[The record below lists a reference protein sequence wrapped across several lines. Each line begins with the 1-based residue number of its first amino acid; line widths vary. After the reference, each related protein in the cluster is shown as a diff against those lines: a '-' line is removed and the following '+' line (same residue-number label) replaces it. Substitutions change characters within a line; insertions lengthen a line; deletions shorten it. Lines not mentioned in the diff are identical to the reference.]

1 MGQRANLSHRR
12 KGLSVQST
20 GRRCK
25 PEVSSGWREREGGGG
40 LVNSVVATW
49 FIHVLYVGGELWVC
63 VCVCVCVGGGG
74 AWLVYMYWWE
84 ITVKM
89 CESQL
94 IN

>member
-1 MGQRANLSHRR
+1 MGQRANLSLRR

-25 PEVSSGWREREGGGG
+25 SEVSSGWRERG
-40 LVNSVVATW
+40 
-49 FIHVLYVGGELWVC
+49 
-63 VCVCVCVGGGG
+63 GGGG

-89 CESQL
+89 CESQI

>member
-12 KGLSVQST
+12 KGLSVPST

-25 PEVSSGWREREGGGG
+25 PEVSSGWRER
-40 LVNSVVATW
+40 
-49 FIHVLYVGGELWVC
+49 
-63 VCVCVCVGGGG
+63 GGG

-89 CESQL
+89 CASQI